1 MKKFLIKIR
10 TFLKFF
16 ILILISVFLIIGT
29 IAIIYKPIYS
39 VYIDGNLVGYCEDKG
54 KLQSRIS
61 EYMEKGDE
69 NIDNTNLAYISI
81 DNLPTYKMCLLKRG
95 ITTNDD
101 EIFQMVKETGVPYYK
116 YFAIL
121 DDDDEVIYVS
131 QFKTARNIL
140 KQLKKKDSENFDD
153 LSILEKYESELKNFS
168 SEEDAI
174 SKLYVKK
181 KEKKSAPNVN
191 NISISNVKVSTS
203 FNLSSSK
210 PSLGISLI
218 RPVNGSISSRFGSIS
233 SVRSGIH
240 TGLDIA
246 APGGTSIKSASD
258 GVVVFAGYKGSFGKM
273 VAIAHGNNVL
283 TYYGH
288 CSRLYVSRGQ
298 KISQGSTIAAVGSTG
313 NSTGCHLHF
322 EIRVNG
328 VAYNP
333 QKYIY

>member
-174 SKLYVKK
+174 SKLYV
-181 KEKKSAPNVN
+181 
-191 NISISNVKVSTS
+191 
-203 FNLSSSK
+203 
-210 PSLGISLI
+210 
-218 RPVNGSISSRFGSIS
+218 
-233 SVRSGIH
+233 
-240 TGLDIA
+240 
-246 APGGTSIKSASD
+246 
-258 GVVVFAGYKGSFGKM
+258 
-273 VAIAHGNNVL
+273 
-283 TYYGH
+283 
-288 CSRLYVSRGQ
+288 
-298 KISQGSTIAAVGSTG
+298 
-313 NSTGCHLHF
+313 
-322 EIRVNG
+322 
-328 VAYNP
+328 
-333 QKYIY
+333 

>member
-16 ILILISVFLIIGT
+16 LLILISIFLILGIIT
-29 IAIIYKPIYS
+29 ILYKPIYS

-54 KLQSRIS
+54 KLQSKIS

-69 NIDNTNLAYISI
+69 SIDNTNLAYISI

-101 EIFQMVKETGVPYYK
+101 EIYQMVKETGVPYYK
-116 YFAIL
+116 YFAVL
-121 DDDDEVIYVS
+121 DDDDEVLYVS
-131 QFKTARNIL
+131 KFETAQNIL
-140 KQLKKKDSENFDD
+140 NQLKKKDSENVDD
-153 LSILEKYESELKNFS
+153 LSILEKYEAELKDFT
-168 SEEDAI
+168 SEKDAI

-181 KEKKSAPNVN
+181 KEKKSTSNVN
-191 NISISNVKVSTS
+191 NISIANIKVSTS
-203 FNLSSSK
+203 FNLSYSK

-218 RPVNGSISSRFGSIS
+218 QPVNGSISSRFGSIS

-246 APGGTSIKSASD
+246 ASGGTPIKAAAD
-258 GVVVFAGYKGSFGKM
+258 GVVVFAGYKGALGNM
-273 VAIAHGNNVL
+273 IAIAHSNNVL

-288 CSRLYVSRGQ
+288 CSKLYVSRGQ
-298 KISQGSTIAAVGSTG
+298 KVSQGSTIGAVGSTG

-322 EIRVNG
+322 EIRVNS

-333 QKYIY
+333 QRYLY